1 MSFINLSF
9 QEQIQ
14 DQINKSLKDG
24 DRLRL
29 NTLRMLKAAIQ
40 QKEIDSRTDLSD
52 SECLSIVEKQVQLR
66 LEAAEQ
72 FQQAERKEL
81 FDKEMAE
88 AEILRAYL
96 PEKLEPKEV
105 KDIVIEIINETGA
118 ETLKDMGIVMGKL
131 KQQAEGKIDMKLA
144 SDIVKESLSK

>member
-1 MSFINLSF
+1 MSF

-14 DQINKSLKDG
+14 AQIKQSLKDG

-29 NTLRMLKAAIQ
+29 STLRMLMAAIQ
-40 QKEIDSRTDLSD
+40 QKEIDTRTNLSN

-72 FQQAERKEL
+72 YQQGERIEL

-96 PEKLEPKEV
+96 PEKLDAEEV
-105 KDIVIEIINETGA
+105 RKIISDIINETGA
-118 ETLKDMGIVMGKL
+118 ESLKDMGAVMGKL
-131 KQQAEGKIDMKLA
+131 KEQADGKIDMKLA
-144 SDIVKESLSK
+144 SDIVRESLSK

>member
-1 MSFINLSF
+1 LSF

-14 DQINKSLKDG
+14 DQIKQSLKDG

-29 NTLRMLKAAIQ
+29 STLRMLKAAIQ
-40 QKEIDSRTDLSD
+40 QKEIDTRTDLTD

-72 FQQAERKEL
+72 YQQAERKEL

-96 PEKLEPKEV
+96 PEKLDLEEV
-105 KDIVIEIINETGA
+105 RKIISEIINETGA
-118 ETLKDMGIVMGKL
+118 ESLKDMGAVMGKL
-131 KQQAEGKIDMKLA
+131 KQQSDGKIDMKLA
-144 SDIVKESLSK
+144 SDIVRESLSK

>member
-1 MSFINLSF
+1 MSF
-9 QEQIQ
+9 QEEIQ
-14 DQINKSLKDG
+14 DQIKRSLKDG
-24 DRLRL
+24 DRLTL

-88 AEILRAYL
+88 AEILRSYL

-105 KDIVIEIINETGA
+105 KKIVIEIINETGA